1 MITTSEAA
9 IATPQ
14 EDLSQLSCGELSRAW
29 AVQIIRD
36 VEFDA
41 EIERR
46 FGVQVPARRPQ

>member
-1 MITTSEAA
+1 MITTAQAA

-14 EDLSQLSCGELSRAW
+14 EDLSQLTSGELSRAW

-36 VEFDA
+36 EDFVT

-46 FGVQVPARRPQ
+46 FGVHVPVRRPQ